1 MRRFT
6 LCAACLREI
15 NNAFSGSTGEREG
28 NFGVKTAIRIG
39 FFAACVVLAPLSAQA
54 EWQAVEKVETYAI
67 TGKSGAELYASIG
80 QRSPLIGGSTRVI
93 AHTNFKLTWQRKYER
108 QGNACTLVSAKPKL
122 IITYTLPKPAERLPA
137 PVQANWETFIAG
149 VQTHEAVHG
158 VTIKDMV
165 KAIEAA
171 TIGLSVPDDP
181 DCRKIRVEMTKR
193 LSELSLAQRQ
203 KGRDF
208 DRVEM
213 GEGGNIQQMVLQ
225 LVNGG

>member
-1 MRRFT
+1 M
-6 LCAACLREI
+6 I
-15 NNAFSGSTGEREG
+15 
-28 NFGVKTAIRIG
+28 KTAG
-39 FFAACVVLAPLSAQA
+39 YCLVAVCLVGMPAAAQA
-54 EWQAVEKVETYAI
+54 AWKAVEQVETYAI
-67 TGKSGAELYASIG
+67 AGKSGAALYASIG
-80 QRSPLIGGSTRVI
+80 ERGPIIAGATRTI

-108 QGNACTLVSAKPKL
+108 QGNACTLVAATPKL

-137 PVQANWETFIAG
+137 AVQANWDMFIAG
-149 VQTHEAVHG
+149 VRTHEAVHG
-158 VTIKDMV
+158 ETIKDMV
-165 KAIEAA
+165 KGIEAA

-181 DCRKIRVEMTKR
+181 GCRKIRVEMTKR

-213 GEGGNIQQMVLQ
+213 GEGGNIQQLVLR